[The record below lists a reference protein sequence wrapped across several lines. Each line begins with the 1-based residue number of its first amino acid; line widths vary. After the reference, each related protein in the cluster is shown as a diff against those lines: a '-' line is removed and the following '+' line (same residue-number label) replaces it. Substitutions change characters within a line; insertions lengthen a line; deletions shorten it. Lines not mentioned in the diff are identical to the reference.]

1 MEESDVLSDLLSGKE
16 AKINIIGIEAIQC
29 VNDIRG
35 EVGLGLRSNIQLLA
49 WHLFSLDLSVLHNK
63 SFFHW

>member
-16 AKINIIGIEAIQC
+16 AKINTISIETIQC

-35 EVGLGLRSNIQLLA
+35 EVGLGLRSNVQFVSMAFVLTR
-49 WHLFSLDLSVLHNK
+49 SLCPPQ
-63 SFFHW
+63 